1 MSTKTLAI
9 RPFIKAGSKSKVTFC
24 NIAYTHLAYA
34 CRNRG
39 SGKKKKCERLKNDSN
54 DLISPIAHNFN
65 TQITVSN
72 NNK

>member
-24 NIAYTHLAYA
+24 NLAYTHLAYA

-39 SGKKKKCERLKNDSN
+39 SGKKKEM
-54 DLISPIAHNFN
+54 
-65 TQITVSN
+65 
-72 NNK
+72 